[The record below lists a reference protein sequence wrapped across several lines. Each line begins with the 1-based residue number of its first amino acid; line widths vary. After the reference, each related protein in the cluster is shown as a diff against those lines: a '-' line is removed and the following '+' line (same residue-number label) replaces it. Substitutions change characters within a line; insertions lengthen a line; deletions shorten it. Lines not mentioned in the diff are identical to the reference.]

1 MSQSVDDKA
10 EVANREGYRGG
21 QPPCGKRGSGQPR
34 TRNDVANRNGNKTNK
49 LQTLHTHDT
58 LYS

>member
-10 EVANREGYRGG
+10 EVANREGHRGG

-34 TRNDVANRNGNKTNK
+34 TRNDVANFNGINKK
-49 LQTLHTHDT
+49 LKVN
-58 LYS
+58 